1 MPRKLKSNGDV
12 DASWSRSTERHRV
25 TELITTRERKRDT
38 DSEAKIRGSEEQKI
52 RKSDDQRIR
61 GSEYR
66 RSETKG

>member
-1 MPRKLKSNGDV
+1 M

-38 DSEAKIRGSEEQKI
+38 DSEARITGSEEQKI

-61 GSEYR
+61 ASEYR
-66 RSETKG
+66 